1 MTQKQQDVEKAGLS
15 PEELEAQNAADLPDR
30 EAMSLLD
37 LNLDLDL
44 GLSGAAPIDAAVAAN
59 ANVAA
64 PIDASVA
71 ANVGSVNS
79 IASSTATQN
88 AGITQTLDG
97 VAIANSNQDSVIAQG
112 DDTNP

>member
-1 MTQKQQDVEKAGLS
+1 MTQKQRDDERAGLS

-44 GLSGAAPIDAAVAAN
+44 GLSAAAPIDAAVAAN

-64 PIDASVA
+64 PIDASVS

-79 IASSTATQN
+79 IASSTSTQN

-97 VAIANSNQDSVIAQG
+97 VAVANSNQDSAIAQG
-112 DDTNP
+112 SSPKP